1 MMGFAEPTLPQ
12 DWLLTPVQ
20 RFLSQVNW
28 EGIEESQ
35 RSRSL
40 GTSSQPTGVDPNS
53 PLPLSLTVSQF
64 MTAVN
69 WEGAIM
75 VDVNALPT
83 ELTALDDLLGD
94 ADDAS
99 DKEPKFTLTDF
110 SDLF

>member
-35 RSRSL
+35 LPRSL
-40 GTSSQPTGVDPNS
+40 GTLSSSTGVDPNS
-53 PLPLSLTVSQF
+53 PLPLTLTVSQF

-69 WEGAIM
+69 WEGAVM
-75 VDVNALPT
+75 VDVNALPND
-83 ELTALDDLLGD
+83 LTALDDLLGD
-94 ADDAS
+94 GNDANG
-99 DKEPKFTLTDF
+99 KEPKFTLTDF